1 MASELAAGVGAAL
14 GIAALVG
21 AGTAMLSG
29 AAGPAAPAAAT
40 PGSVATVDREGSGI
54 PQCDNYRTMPGDAF
68 GYCLYKVAGGLPDV
82 ASVERVC
89 GLAEEW
95 EDECRHAWVAGKMN
109 EDSAYDMDTL
119 LGVCGENA
127 DCAFELLDFRPAE
140 LIDTQL
146 ERCRLHAREHADN
159 CTGHAMQRWLLAGVD
174 AEEVARVAAM
184 PSAFPRKVGFWVA
197 ASVQCDGVGSCE
209 GNPAV
214 QAACEGQA
222 EAFRRK
228 PHACPA
234 KTKAPLQPG
243 SKPAGAVAGFSPGLA
258 GGSGAPGGSVGGP
271 ATPGTAAGGPA
282 VTGPATPGAP
292 TPMGGPGTPPSGGAT
307 GPGSSGPTTPTPR
320 VHHQPGTIPAG
331 LPPRRR

>member
-1 MASELAAGVGAAL
+1 MASQLAVGVGAAL
-14 GIAALVG
+14 LIGGVVG
-21 AGTAMLSG
+21 AGTFALVESG
-29 AAGPAAPAAAT
+29 ATVAASAPPAPTAAGP
-40 PGSVATVDREGSGI
+40 VATVDRAASGI

-89 GLAEEW
+89 ALAEEW
-95 EDECRHAWVAGKMN
+95 EEECRHAWVAGKMN
-109 EDSAYDMDTL
+109 EDSPYDMDTL

-140 LIDTQL
+140 RIDTQL
-146 ERCRLHAREHADN
+146 ERCRLFAMEHADN

-197 ASVQCDGVGSCE
+197 ASVQCDGIGTCE
-209 GNPAV
+209 GNAAV
-214 QAACEGQA
+214 QAACEGQV
-222 EAFRRK
+222 EAFSRK
-228 PHACPA
+228 PHACPS

-243 SKPAGAVAGFSPGLA
+243 NKPAGAVAGFAGSKPGT
-258 GGSGAPGGSVGGP
+258 GGAPVGGP
-271 ATPGTAAGGPA
+271 ATS
-282 VTGPATPGAP
+282 GPATPGKP
-292 TPMGGPGTPPSGGAT
+292 TPMGGPGQPPAGKAGAGTGG
-307 GPGSSGPTTPTPR
+307 PKKPTHR

-331 LPPRRR
+331 RPPRPR